1 MKTIALKMK
10 THGTNANVMNN
21 GNVKKHILNIM
32 LLSLGMLA
40 LCYIFLLGNIVFN
53 IVERRVLEADARILS
68 NEVADLELQY
78 LSTSDKIDL
87 ALAKSMGF
95 QETKT
100 KFAIRKT
107 IDSIKLA
114 KNEL

>member
-1 MKTIALKMK
+1 MKSYA
-10 THGTNANVMNN
+10 TNANVINN
-21 GNVKKHILNIM
+21 DNIKKRLLNIM
-32 LLSLGMLA
+32 LLFLGVLA
-40 LCYIFLLGNIVFN
+40 LSYIFLLGNIVFN
-53 IVERRVLEADARILS
+53 IIERRTLEADARSLS
-68 NEVADLELQY
+68 NEVVNLELQY
-78 LSTSDKIDL
+78 LFSSNKIDL

-107 IDSIKLA
+107 LDSIKLA